1 MGENQGQQGFE
12 AMCLLI
18 AVRIWAPIWK
28 NSRVTL
34 ALRNDNIG
42 ALTIFSSLKGNN
54 LVRLTQWRANLRWTW
69 LKALTSP
76 LLFSMLLALQTQ
88 FLMFCLAN
96 ATRNIPS
103 IGGYQ
108 IF

>member
-18 AVRIWAPIWK
+18 AVCVWAPIWK

-42 ALTIFSSLKGNN
+42 ALTIFSSLKGKYCPMNA
-54 LVRLTQWRANLRWTW
+54 VAREF
-69 LKALTSP
+69 ALDMAESSYEPTLIQHVP
-76 LLFSMLLALQTQ
+76 GV
-88 FLMFCLAN
+88 AN
-96 ATRNIPS
+96 AISDVLSRKCDPKYS
-103 IGGYQ
+103 ADWRVPD
-108 IF
+108 F